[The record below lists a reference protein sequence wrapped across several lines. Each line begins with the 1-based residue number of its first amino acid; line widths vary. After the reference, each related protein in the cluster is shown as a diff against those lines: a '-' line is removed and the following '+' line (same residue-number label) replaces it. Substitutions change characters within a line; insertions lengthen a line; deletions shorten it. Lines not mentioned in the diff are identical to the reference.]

1 MQWQRHL
8 LSYTIADGAVA
19 IPVKQMSDKNNTVEF
34 KRELGLIDAALLAAS
49 GMIGS
54 GIFIVSADVARNVGS
69 AGWLMVVW
77 IIGGFMTLTA
87 AVSYGELSGMYPKAG
102 GQYVYLKEAY
112 NPLVA
117 FVYGWSLFTVIQTG
131 TIAAVCVSFF
141 KFLAYFFPFFSEDL
155 VAFQIGDSFKV
166 SPAQLSSIVLLFLL
180 TYLNTKGVK
189 LGKIVQNVFTSTKL
203 LSLLGLIIFGFIYL
217 KPEIWNQNWADAF
230 HLQRLTKA
238 GDFEQYLNTPA
249 RWGAIAS
256 ALVGTVI
263 SYDAWNNVTFVAGEI
278 KNPKRNIG
286 LSLLLGT
293 AVVTFIY
300 VAVNV
305 MFTAVL
311 PIEAI
316 GTPEKD
322 RVGIAAAQA
331 IFGGIGTA
339 VIAVLILI
347 ASFGCANGMILA
359 GARVYYSMAQDG
371 LFFKKT
377 GLLNKN
383 AVPEYAL
390 WFQFIVAVVLSLSG
404 RYGDLL
410 DMISFVVVIFYVLT
424 IAGIFVLRIRKPDME
439 SSYKAFG
446 YPFLPALYILMGLAF
461 CILLIIY
468 KPTYTWPGLIIAG
481 LGIPVYYLSANKNK
495 T

>member
-1 MQWQRHL
+1 
-8 LSYTIADGAVA
+8 
-19 IPVKQMSDKNNTVEF
+19 MSQQEEKVEF
-34 KRELGLIDAALLAAS
+34 KRELGLVDAALLAAS

-54 GIFIVSADVARNVGS
+54 GIFIVSADVTRNVGS
-69 AGWLMVVW
+69 AGWLIIVW
-77 IIGGFMTLTA
+77 LIGGFMTLTA

-112 NPLVA
+112 GRLVA
-117 FVYGWSLFTVIQTG
+117 FLYGWSLFTVIQTG

-141 KFLAYFFPFFSEDL
+141 KFLAYFFPIFSEDL
-155 VAFQIGDSFKV
+155 VAFQLGDSFKV

-189 LGKIVQNVFTSTKL
+189 LGKIVQSIFTSTKL
-203 LSLLGLIIFGFIYL
+203 LSLLGLTLFGFIYL
-217 KPEIWNQNWADAF
+217 KPDIWLSNWSEPF

-238 GDFEQYLNTPA
+238 GNFEQYADTPA
-249 RWGAIAS
+249 LWGAIAA

-286 LSLLLGT
+286 LSLLIGT

-300 VAVNV
+300 VSINL

-311 PIEAI
+311 PIEAL

-322 RVGIAAAQA
+322 RVGIVAAQA
-331 IFGGIGTA
+331 IFGASGTA
-339 VIAVLILI
+339 VIAILILI
-347 ASFGCANGMILA
+347 SSFGCANGMILA

-371 LFFKKT
+371 LFFNKT
-377 GLLNKN
+377 GELNKN

-390 WFQFIVAVVLSLSG
+390 WLQFLVAVALSLSG

-424 IAGIFVLRIRKPDME
+424 IAAIYVLRKKEPTLDRP
-439 SSYKAFG
+439 YKAWG
-446 YPFLPALYILMGLAF
+446 YPILPAIYILMGLAF
-461 CILLIIY
+461 CTLLIIY
-468 KPTYTWPGLIIAG
+468 KPTYTWPGLIISG
-481 LGIPVYYLSANKNK
+481 LGVPVYYWVKNKN
-495 T
+495 